1 MPDTHSLESAPSPSE
16 DRGSELGATFADPIE
31 HLLFVIGGD
40 AQGSPYHEALD
51 ELGPTTLIE
60 FLELSDDDF
69 TRSRHLTVAQAKNL
83 IAVRGWARNR
93 ACYDVDDFVTRLS
106 AESLLNYRT
115 YRFSLGQSPTV
126 DAPIPTTQTAAAVA
140 TPVDATPVYVPS
152 DIPALDAFQKGVKRD
167 ITAFPKFH
175 DRRLFNTWNR
185 NFQATATAQG
195 LELALDPDYVP
206 ITDDEVAVFDQIKK
220 FVHAVLTSCVKETT
234 SISIVRTYSIVGT
247 PQKGDGQKL
256 YAELCRKFGS
266 GIAAYNARTTLE
278 LDLMGMRLDKDYNK
292 PICNFLSPFHH
303 RVQDL
308 WDARDPTDTHSY
320 GDVWCREQLRHA
332 LEPNHKMVSH
342 FNSLVTLE
350 SHTLRSGGMPH
361 TYVEFY
367 KLLVEHAE
375 ILDKSFKPR
384 QNQQANSTDTDRGNR
399 NGGRGTPGGRG
410 RGSGRSSGHGSGR
423 GRGRV
428 NGGRSHDPNRDP
440 SDPHTDPTNP
450 NVWLNNANYYALSPK
465 LQQRRVVTYAM

>member
-1 MPDTHSLESAPSPSE
+1 MSDTHSLESAPSPSE
-16 DRGSELGATFADPIE
+16 DGGSELGATFADPINPIE

-40 AQGSPYHEALD
+40 AQGSPYREALD

-115 YRFSLGQSPTV
+115 YRFSLGQSPAA
-126 DAPIPTTQTAAAVA
+126 DAPVPTTRTAAAVA
-140 TPVDATPVYVPS
+140 TPVDAAPVYVPS
-152 DIPALDAFQKGVKRD
+152 DTPALDAFQKGVKRD

-220 FVHAVLTSCVKETT
+220 FVHAILTSCVKETT
-234 SISIVRTYSIVGT
+234 GISIVRTYSIVGT

-266 GIAAYNARTTLE
+266 GIAAYNTRTTLE

-292 PICNFLSPFHH
+292 PICNFLSTFHH
-303 RVQDL
+303 RIQDL

-320 GDVWCREQLRHA
+320 GDVWCREQLRRA

-367 KLLVEHAE
+367 ELLVEHAE

-384 QNQQANSTDTDRGNR
+384 RNQQANSTDTDRGNR
-399 NGGRGTPGGRG
+399 NGGRGTHGGRG
-410 RGSGRSSGHGSGR
+410 RGS
-423 GRGRV
+423 
-428 NGGRSHDPNRDP
+428 
-440 SDPHTDPTNP
+440 
-450 NVWLNNANYYALSPK
+450 
-465 LQQRRVVTYAM
+465 